1 MSEEPKEVWIKC
13 RARESCEGNKAVV
26 VSKRVHQP
34 LTAAGGFNAQ
44 MGGATVRYRC
54 TTCKGVFHVTN

>member
-1 MSEEPKEVWIKC
+1 MTEGQKEVWIKC
-13 RARESCEGNKAVV
+13 RANESCEGNNAVIV
-26 VSKRVHQP
+26 TKRTHQP

-54 TTCKGVFHVTN
+54 LTCKGTFHVTN